1 MSPLYAYIGP
11 GAGFAFLGSFLSLI
25 ASFILTAL
33 SLLLWPFRA
42 ARAAIRRNRSLR
54 KAKVRRIIFLGL
66 DGLDPRLTERYM
78 AEGKLPNFTRLK
90 DLGSFHRLRTTFPAL
105 SPVAWSTFATGVSP
119 AKHNIFDFLN
129 RSLKTYIP
137 ELSSSK
143 VRPALRTLRI
153 GRLRLPLSRPSVEM
167 RRKSESFWKILGD
180 HSVGST
186 ILRVP
191 ITFPPEDFNGRLLSA
206 MCTPDLRGT
215 QGSFTLFSTR
225 AESGPDETI
234 GGSRCLLQRNGEYLE
249 GSLEGPDNEL
259 LDGAGTLALPFRLTV
274 QPDANSAQLEIAGQ
288 ARTLERGEYSPWI
301 KLAFNPVPGIAVHG
315 IARFLL
321 TETSP
326 DIKLYVTP
334 IQIDPETP
342 ALPISH
348 PAYYSA
354 YLAKLLGSFATV
366 GMAEDTWALNEGA
379 IDETEFLTQAYS
391 IMDEREK
398 MFDNALE
405 NTQRGVVA
413 CVFDTSDRVQHMF
426 FRHLDGHGDP
436 RWAGVIENLY
446 QRMDRL
452 VGKALENLDDQS
464 LLFALSDHGFCAF
477 RRAVNLNSWLHQ
489 NGYLALTGD
498 AMEGERDKY
507 FQGVDWT
514 RTRAYTLGLSGLY
527 LNLKGREACGI
538 VSPGAEANA
547 LKNELIAKLAGLRD
561 EEHDYVAIRQ
571 LYATSQLY
579 KGPYL
584 GAAPDLIVGYNEGY
598 RTSWDAAIGKVT
610 AHVIEDNPKAWSG
623 DHCVDPLLVPGVL
636 FSSRKI
642 DSEDPGIEDMAPTAL
657 DLFGLAAPAWMDGK
671 SVFNSHAG

>member
-391 IMDEREK
+391 IMDERER

-405 NTQRGVVA
+405 NTRRGVVA

-477 RRAVNLNSWLHQ
+477 RRAVNLNSWLYQ

-498 AMEGERDKY
+498 AMEGESDKY

-642 DSEDPGIEDMAPTAL
+642 DSEDPVIEDMAPTAL